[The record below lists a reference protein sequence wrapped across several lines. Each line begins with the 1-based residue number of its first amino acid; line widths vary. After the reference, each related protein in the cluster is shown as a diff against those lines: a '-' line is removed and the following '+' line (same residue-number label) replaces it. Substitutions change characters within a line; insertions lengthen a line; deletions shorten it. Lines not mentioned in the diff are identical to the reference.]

1 MAAIYKRLST
11 KVQAD
16 TNLAEVLISL
26 RNGKDYF
33 VRSKSGI
40 FVTPDNFR
48 NGEIVVN
55 RPKLEMMCSTT
66 KTN

>member
-16 TNLAEVLISL
+16 RKVLISL

-40 FVTPDNFR
+40 FCHPYNFLR
-48 NGEIVVN
+48 LYCGE
-55 RPKLEMMCSTT
+55 
-66 KTN
+66 